1 MFIRQT
7 RTSNQATGEGYVTY
21 RLVRS
26 ERIGGKVRQITVL
39 NLGRHFP
46 IKQED
51 WPLLC
56 SRLEQLLNPQALIM
70 RLDCSESIE
79 RAAQR
84 YHAQLVA
91 RAPTITSAAA
101 EAAGLHGE
109 TPPPADFQEVDVD
122 SLQMTQPRSVGV
134 EHVGLHAANALGLIE
149 TLKELGVNGVVQASI
164 LGNLIGRMG
173 QPGSE
178 LATWNWLQQHSALGE
193 LIDVDFLSMSHMSLY
208 RASDVL
214 MKHREV
220 IETRLFHTA
229 RTLLDLQE
237 TVTLYDLSNTY
248 FEGEAKLNRKASRG
262 RSKEK
267 RSDCPLVTLGLVLDG
282 SGFVRRSQTFAGNVS
297 EPGTLA
303 SMLTGLGTPAGA
315 LVVMDAGIAT
325 DANVAWLVEHG
336 YRYLVVRRGGM
347 RQFDAARSVSIET
360 AGEELLHLQKKLSP
374 DGREL
379 CLYCHSPSRQLKE
392 EAMLVQSCGRFE
404 AGLQQLRDGLQ
415 KPRSEK
421 SHDKLLERLGRLKQ
435 KSRGASQHYQINL
448 VTEET
453 GKTVTAITWQ
463 KVPVAGTMATHPG
476 VYCLRTNELAWDE
489 ERLWRTYTM
498 LTDLE
503 SVFRSLKSELGLRP
517 LYHHKEERSDGHLFI
532 TVLAYQCVQF
542 LRVKLKAAGIT
553 DGWATL
559 RDTLSVQRRVT
570 ATFSQHDGRS
580 LHVRKATVAEPDL
593 LAIYRALGI
602 SSAPG
607 GTRKLIH

>member
-7 RTSNQATGEGYVTY
+7 RTGNRATGESYVTY
-21 RLVRS
+21 RLVRT
-26 ERIGGKVRQITVL
+26 ERIGGKIRQITVL

-46 IKQED
+46 IKPED
-51 WPLLC
+51 WPILC
-56 SRLEQLLNPQALIM
+56 SRLEQLLNPQAVILPVE
-70 RLDCSESIE
+70 CSESIE
-79 RAAQR
+79 RTAQR

-91 RAPTITSAAA
+91 RAPVIASAT
-101 EAAGLHGE
+101 EGGAGSTGE
-109 TPPPADFQEVDVD
+109 TRPPADFQEVDVD

-134 EHVGLHAANALGLIE
+134 EHVGLHAASELGLIE
-149 TLKELGVNGVVQASI
+149 TLNDLGVKGVVQASI

-178 LATWNWLQQHSALGE
+178 RATWNWLQQHSALGE
-193 LIDVDFLSMSHMSLY
+193 LIDVDFLSMSHMCLY

-220 IETRLFHTA
+220 IETRLFRTA
-229 RTLLDLQE
+229 RMLFELPE

-248 FEGEAKLNRKASRG
+248 FEGEAELNCKAKRG

-282 SGFVRRSQTFAGNVS
+282 SGFVRRSQTFAGNVA

-303 SMLTGLGTPAGA
+303 SMLAGLGTPAGA

-347 RQFDAARSVSIET
+347 RQSDATRLVSIES
-360 AGEELLHLQKKLSP
+360 AGE
-374 DGREL
+374 R
-379 CLYCHSPSRQLKE
+379 
-392 EAMLVQSCGRFE
+392 
-404 AGLQQLRDGLQ
+404 
-415 KPRSEK
+415 
-421 SHDKLLERLGRLKQ
+421 
-435 KSRGASQHYQINL
+435 
-448 VTEET
+448 
-453 GKTVTAITWQ
+453 WQ
-463 KVPVAGTMATHPG
+463 KVPVPGTMATHPG

-489 ERLWRTYTM
+489 EKLWRTYTM

-503 SVFRSLKSELGLRP
+503 SVFRSLKSEFGLRP
-517 LYHHKEERSDGHLFI
+517 IYHHKEVRSDGHLFI

-553 DGWATL
+553 GSWATL
-559 RDTLSVQRRVT
+559 RDILSLQRRVT
-570 ATFSQHDGRS
+570 ATFSQRDGRS

-602 SSAPG
+602 SAAPG
-607 GTRKLIH
+607 GIRKLIS